1 MVSIQGNTANV
12 TCVLQPEVGLSG
24 AQLPVTMGCC
34 SSADITKASPLVRQ
48 YEVQRLVVLFVL
60 TFL

>member
-12 TCVLQPEVGLSG
+12 TCVPQPEVDLSG

-34 SSADITKASPLVRQ
+34 SSADITKVSPLVHQ

-60 TFL
+60 MFL